1 MILKKIYDE
10 KTKTQRVWY
19 DSTMIAYTEMVEDEY
34 ENKGTLYVT
43 FKNGS
48 TYVYKDVAFEDY
60 VLFIGGG
67 TDASQGKTLNK
78 VIKSKYEFEKGE
90 QKNVQ
95 DLIDEMNRL
104 YEEEMSRDID
114 ITHTFRIFGEDDLT
128 DDEIEFNYY
137 PKINQVMFLYKDA
150 KFVLGS
156 NGGFDKKI
164 QDYFMD
170 ILDVDPEIIEV
181 FYVGDTPE
189 YINPKIVNKRC
200 GFKDANEQ
208 DTAMM
213 HSSVKDIAFV
223 RSVTENSATSVKILE
238 RHLLVSL

>member
-1 MILKKIYDE
+1 MILKKIYYE
-10 KTKTQRVWY
+10 KTKTQKVWY
-19 DSTMIAYTEMVEDEY
+19 DSTMIVYTEMVEDEI
-34 ENKGTLYVT
+34 ENKGDLYVT

-48 TYVYKDVAFEDY
+48 TYVYKDVTFEDY
-60 VLFIGGG
+60 ILFIAGG

-104 YEEEMSRDID
+104 NEEEMSQDID

-128 DDEIEFNYY
+128 DNEIEFNYY
-137 PKINQVMFLYKDA
+137 SKINQAMFLYEDV
-150 KFVLGS
+150 KFILGS
-156 NGGFDKKI
+156 NNGFDKKM

-170 ILDVDPEIIEV
+170 ILGVDPEIIEV
-181 FYVGDTPE
+181 FYVGDMPE

-213 HSSVKDIAFV
+213 YSSAKDIAFV
-223 RSVTENSATSVKILE
+223 RSITENSATSANILR

>member
-34 ENKGTLYVT
+34 ENKGNLYVT

-60 VLFIGGG
+60 VLFIAGG

-90 QKNVQ
+90 PKNVQ

-104 YEEEMSRDID
+104 NEEEMSQDID

-128 DDEIEFNYY
+128 DNEIEFNYY
-137 PKINQVMFLYKDA
+137 PKINQAMFLYKDA
-150 KFVLGS
+150 KFILGS
-156 NGGFDKKI
+156 NSGFDKKM

-170 ILDVDPEIIEV
+170 ILGVDTEIIEV

-189 YINPKIVNKRC
+189 YINPKIINKRC

-213 HSSVKDIAFV
+213 HSSANDIAFV
-223 RSVTENSATSVKILE
+223 RSMTENSATSANILR

>member
-90 QKNVQ
+90 PKNVQ
-95 DLIDEMNRL
+95 DLIDEMHRL
-104 YEEEMSRDID
+104 DEEEMSRDID

-189 YINPKIVNKRC
+189 YINPKIINKRC
-200 GFKDANEQ
+200 GFKDVNEQ

-213 HSSVKDIAFV
+213 HSSAKDIAFV
-223 RSVTENSATSVKILE
+223 RSVTENSATSAKILE

>member
-10 KTKTQRVWY
+10 KTKTQKVWY
-19 DSTMIAYTEMVEDEY
+19 DSTMIVYTEMVEDEC
-34 ENKGTLYVT
+34 ENKGDLYVT

-48 TYVYKDVAFEDY
+48 TYVYRDVAFEDY
-60 VLFIGGG
+60 VLFIAGG

-95 DLIDEMNRL
+95 DLINEMNRL
-104 YEEEMSRDID
+104 NEEEMSQDID
-114 ITHTFRIFGEDDLT
+114 ITHTFRVFGEDDLT
-128 DDEIEFNYY
+128 DNEIEFNYY
-137 PKINQVMFLYKDA
+137 SKINQAMYLYEDA

-156 NGGFDKKI
+156 NDGFDKKM

-170 ILDVDPEIIEV
+170 ILGVDPEIIEV

-189 YINPKIVNKRC
+189 YINPKIINKRC
-200 GFKDANEQ
+200 GFKDSNEQ

-213 HSSVKDIAFV
+213 NSSAKDIAFV
-223 RSVTENSATSVKILE
+223 RSITENSATSANILR

>member
-95 DLIDEMNRL
+95 GLIDEMNRL
-104 YEEEMSRDID
+104 NEEEMSRDID
-114 ITHTFRIFGEDDLT
+114 ITNTFRIFGEDDLT

-213 HSSVKDIAFV
+213 HSSAKDIAFV

>member
-1 MILKKIYDE
+1 MF
-10 KTKTQRVWY
+10 
-19 DSTMIAYTEMVEDEY
+19 IA
-34 ENKGTLYVT
+34 
-43 FKNGS
+43 
-48 TYVYKDVAFEDY
+48 
-60 VLFIGGG
+60 GG

-104 YEEEMSRDID
+104 NEEEMSQDID
-114 ITHTFRIFGEDDLT
+114 ITHTFRVFGEDDLT
-128 DDEIEFNYY
+128 DNEIEFNYY

-150 KFVLGS
+150 KFILGS
-156 NGGFDKKI
+156 NGGFDKKM

-170 ILDVDPEIIEV
+170 ILSVDPEIIEV

-189 YINPKIVNKRC
+189 YINPKIINKRC

-213 HSSVKDIAFV
+213 HSSAKDIAFV
-223 RSVTENSATSVKILE
+223 RSMAENSATSAKILE
-238 RHLLVSL
+238 RHLLISL

>member
-34 ENKGTLYVT
+34 ENKGDLYVT

-60 VLFIGGG
+60 VLFIAGG

-90 QKNVQ
+90 PKNVQ

-104 YEEEMSRDID
+104 NEEEMSQDIN

-128 DDEIEFNYY
+128 DNEIEFNYY
-137 PKINQVMFLYKDA
+137 PKINQAMFLYKDA
-150 KFVLGS
+150 KFILGS
-156 NGGFDKKI
+156 NSGFDKKM

-170 ILDVDPEIIEV
+170 VLGVDPEIIQVYYADDESV
-181 FYVGDTPE
+181 
-189 YINPKIVNKRC
+189 YINPKIINRRG
-200 GFKDANEQ
+200 GFKDVAER
-208 DTAMM
+208 DVAMM
-213 HSSVKDIAFV
+213 NSSAKDIAFV
-223 RSVTENSATSVKILE
+223 RSLTESTKTSENILR
-238 RHLLVSL
+238 RHLLVSF

>member
-104 YEEEMSRDID
+104 DEEEMSQDID

-137 PKINQVMFLYKDA
+137 PKINQAMFLYKDA

-213 HSSVKDIAFV
+213 HSSAKDIAFV
-223 RSVTENSATSVKILE
+223 RSMTENSATSAKILE

>member
-48 TYVYKDVAFEDY
+48 TYIYKDVAFEDY
-60 VLFIGGG
+60 VLFIAGG

-104 YEEEMSRDID
+104 DEEEMARDID

-156 NGGFDKKI
+156 NSGFDKKI

-170 ILDVDPEIIEV
+170 ILDVGPEIIEV

-208 DTAMM
+208 NTAMM
-213 HSSVKDIAFV
+213 HSSAKDIAFV
-223 RSVTENSATSVKILE
+223 RSVTENSATSTKILE

>member
-10 KTKTQRVWY
+10 KTKTQKVWY
-19 DSTMIAYTEMVEDEY
+19 DSTMIVYTEMVEDEI
-34 ENKGTLYVT
+34 ENKGDLYVT

-60 VLFIGGG
+60 ILFIAGG

-104 YEEEMSRDID
+104 NEEEMSQDID

-128 DDEIEFNYY
+128 DNEIEFNYY
-137 PKINQVMFLYKDA
+137 SKINQAMF
-150 KFVLGS
+150 LGS
-156 NGGFDKKI
+156 NNGFDKKM

-170 ILDVDPEIIEV
+170 ILGVNPEIIEV
-181 FYVGDTPE
+181 FYVGDMPE

-213 HSSVKDIAFV
+213 YSSAKDIAFV
-223 RSVTENSATSVKILE
+223 RSITENSATSANILR

>member
-10 KTKTQRVWY
+10 KTKTQKVWY
-19 DSTMIAYTEMVEDEY
+19 DSTMIVYTEMVEDEI
-34 ENKGTLYVT
+34 ENKGDLYVT

-48 TYVYKDVAFEDY
+48 TYVYKDVTFEDY
-60 VLFIGGG
+60 ILFIAGG

-104 YEEEMSRDID
+104 NEEEMSRDID

-128 DDEIEFNYY
+128 DNEIEFNYY
-137 PKINQVMFLYKDA
+137 SKINQAMFLYEDA
-150 KFVLGS
+150 KFILGS
-156 NGGFDKKI
+156 NNGFDKKM

-170 ILDVDPEIIEV
+170 ILGV
-181 FYVGDTPE
+181 
-189 YINPKIVNKRC
+189 
-200 GFKDANEQ
+200 
-208 DTAMM
+208 
-213 HSSVKDIAFV
+213 
-223 RSVTENSATSVKILE
+223 
-238 RHLLVSL
+238 

>member
-10 KTKTQRVWY
+10 KTKTQKVWY

-34 ENKGTLYVT
+34 ENKGDLYVT

-60 VLFIGGG
+60 VLFIAGG

-95 DLIDEMNRL
+95 DIIDEMNRL
-104 YEEEMSRDID
+104 NEEEMSQDID

-128 DDEIEFNYY
+128 DNEIEFNYY
-137 PKINQVMFLYKDA
+137 PKINQAMFLYKDA
-150 KFVLGS
+150 KFILGS
-156 NGGFDKKI
+156 NGGFDKKM

-170 ILDVDPEIIEV
+170 ILGVDPEIIEV
-181 FYVGDTPE
+181 FYAGDTPE
-189 YINPKIVNKRC
+189 YINPKIINKRS
-200 GFKDANEQ
+200 GFKDLNEQ
-208 DTAMM
+208 DIAMIN
-213 HSSVKDIAFV
+213 SSAEDIAFV
-223 RSVTENSATSVKILE
+223 RSVTENSATSAKILG